1 MNDHLTDIT
10 LILDRSGSMG
20 SIADDVVGGVN
31 EFITQQQAAEGDAR
45 FTLVQF
51 DTQDPFEVVY
61 RAVDIRKVDP
71 LKDFNPRAG
80 TPLLDAVGT
89 GIVTTGER
97 LAAMPEAERPAR
109 VVFVIVTDGAEN
121 SSREYTADR
130 VRAMIQEQQETYGWQ
145 FVFLAADAAAFAEAG
160 RYGFSADT
168 SARTGKT
175 GRGIKDAL
183 SRSSRKLAMYRKS
196 SDAADLS
203 YSVADRA
210 EMQEEV
216 DKEA

>member
-10 LILDRSGSMG
+10 LILDRSGSMAT
-20 SIADDVVGGVN
+20 IAEDVVGGVN
-31 EFITQQQAAEGDAR
+31 EFIKQQKEAEGDAQ

-61 RAVDIRKVDP
+61 GAVDIQKVEP
-71 LKDFNPRAG
+71 LEGYHPRAG

-89 GIVTTGER
+89 GIVATGER
-97 LAAMPEAERPAR
+97 LAAMPEADRPAR

-130 VRAMIQEQQETYGWQ
+130 VRAMIKEQEVKYKWQ
-145 FVFLAADAAAFAEAG
+145 FVFLAADAAAFAEAD
-160 RYGFSADT
+160 RYGFSADN
-168 SARTGKT
+168 SARVGKT
-175 GRGIKDAL
+175 GRGINDAL
-183 SRSSRKLAMYRKS
+183 RRSSAKLAMYRKTG
-196 SDAADLS
+196 AAAFMS
-203 YSVADRA
+203 YSAEDRA
-210 EMQEEV
+210 EMQTEI